1 MTLGGIVE
9 YRKYTAAE
17 IPQDMLEEASIR
29 VDEKGPSTYKLSQRA
44 DGSVEKHS
52 LSCSV
57 SVVVTKCCSV
67 TWRVIDV
74 PAEARRRLA
83 RFDIMVQTWTDCG
96 RLYFARIRVRAVQW
110 QRYVL
115 EKTLA

>member
-1 MTLGGIVE
+1 M
-9 YRKYTAAE
+9 
-17 IPQDMLEEASIR
+17 
-29 VDEKGPSTYKLSQRA
+29 
-44 DGSVEKHS
+44 
-52 LSCSV
+52 
-57 SVVVTKCCSV
+57 
-67 TWRVIDV
+67 

-96 RLYFARIRVRAVQW
+96 RLYFARIQVRAVQW